1 MKNIIVE
8 FIITKWERL
17 SVMLPPSAHITHHDI
32 QWRKDAMMFDVTV
45 YIGMT
50 STPPL
55 SSGSHL
61 CGRNQPSRSFG
72 SIATM
77 TQEARIV

>member
-1 MKNIIVE
+1 MKNIILE

-17 SVMLPPSAHITHHDI
+17 SPSAHITHHDI

-50 STPPL
+50 FTSPL

-61 CGRNQPSRSFG
+61 CGGNQPSRSFG

>member
-1 MKNIIVE
+1 MKNIIME

-32 QWRKDAMMFDVTV
+32 QWRKDAMFNVTV
-45 YIGMT
+45 YRGMT
-50 STPPL
+50 STSPL

-61 CGRNQPSRSFG
+61 CTGNQPSRSFG